1 MMSDYKKFDAL
12 VVGGG
17 IAGMESSILLGDMGF
32 KVLLVEKESSI
43 GGKMILLSKVFP
55 TLDCSSCISTPKM
68 AATAAHNNIT
78 VLNYSEV
85 EEIKRKEDSFT
96 AKILK
101 KASFVDPAK
110 CTGCG
115 QCELACTV
123 PLLDQFNCDLIPR
136 RAAYIAFPQAVPK
149 KAVIEKFGTSP
160 CTFVCPVGV
169 KAHGLVSLSRSGK
182 FEEAY
187 RLHLEDSPLV
197 GTLSRICSA
206 PCEKRCTRNQLEG
219 SIPIRNIKRYIAD
232 KHFENFPTP
241 KKVEPKNLSEKKVAI
256 VGSGP
261 SGLSAAYYLAKKGYK
276 ISIFESSDKLGGKLQ
291 LIPDYLLPKNLL
303 DRDIKEITSYQN
315 IEVKLNTKVSSLDKL
330 KEDGFDT
337 ILLSTGTK
345 YEEKDYPEALKQKN
359 AIDAIKFLGNK
370 DIYDTLNSKSVIV
383 IGANNIAMHCA
394 RVALRYKANVSIHFE
409 KDRIDMSASKK
420 EIDDAINEGAKLV
433 LNSQLDKLENAD
445 IIVYSMDPKPDLSV
459 LKGSEL
465 ESSSLKVNEFLQT
478 QIPWIFACGDTVNG
492 HSNILKSIS
501 TAKKAAFYVD
511 LFLKNIDL
519 SSEKFDDRLPAAKP
533 NEIKERYNSN
543 YPKHM
548 QFLPQLRAEKLSL
561 EEIEQTIPEEDVKK
575 YATGCLD
582 CGGCSECHECVNIC
596 PANAI
601 DFSIRPI
608 NYEIEVDTVI
618 VSTGFKL
625 FNASK
630 KEIFGFGRFPNVIDA
645 MQMDRILAP
654 TRPYNA
660 VIRPSDGKVPSN
672 IAMIL
677 CVGSRDKK
685 VNNNI
690 CSKVCCMYSLKQ
702 AQLIMGALPVAD
714 LTIYYIDIRAFGKGY
729 EEFYHQAKE
738 MGIRFVKGKVAR
750 IEEDEEENLNLFY
763 EDIEENGRVKIA
775 NHDMV
780 ILSVGL
786 LSNPSAFD
794 PFKELKLESDEH
806 MFVKE
811 IDENTEPAKTSIDGI
826 FVAGTST
833 AIKDIPDSVLHA
845 GAAAAQAAGYISKKR
860 RGL

>member
-1 MMSDYKKFDAL
+1 MSDYKKFDAL
-12 VVGGG
+12 VIGGG

-78 VLNYSEV
+78 ILNYSEV
-85 EEIKRKEDSFT
+85 EEIKKEKNSFI

-101 KASFVDPAK
+101 KATFVDPAK

-149 KAVIEKFGTSP
+149 KAVIERFGTSP

-187 RLHLEDSPLV
+187 RLHLEDSPFV
-197 GTLSRICSA
+197 STLSRICSA

-232 KHFENFPTP
+232 KHFENSPTP
-241 KKVEPKNLSEKKVAI
+241 QKIELKDLSDKRVAI

-261 SGLSAAYYLAKKGYK
+261 SGLSAAYYLAKKGYRVT
-276 ISIFESSDKLGGKLQ
+276 IFESSDKLGGKLR
-291 LIPDYLLPKNLL
+291 LIPGYLLPKNLL
-303 DRDIKEITSYQN
+303 DRDIEEITSYQN
-315 IEVKLNTKVSSLDKL
+315 IEVKLNTKIFSLNTL
-330 KEDGFDT
+330 KESGFDAV
-337 ILLSTGTK
+337 LLSTGTS
-345 YEEKDYPEALKQKN
+345 YNEKDYPETLKQKN
-359 AIDAIKFLGNK
+359 VIDAIKFLQDK
-370 DIYDTLNSKSVIV
+370 DIHSTLNSKNVVV
-383 IGANNIAMHCA
+383 IGGNNIAMHCA

-409 KDRIDMSASKK
+409 KDRVDMSATKK
-420 EIDDAINEGAKLV
+420 EIDDATNEGVKLV
-433 LNSQLDKLENAD
+433 LNSKLDEIDKAD
-445 IIVYSMDPKPDLSV
+445 IIIYAMDPRPEQLVFDESNPNI
-459 LKGSEL
+459 SE
-465 ESSSLKVNEFLQT
+465 LKVNEFYQT
-478 QIPWIFACGDTVNG
+478 QIPWVFSCGDNVHG
-492 HSNILKSIS
+492 HSNILKAIS
-501 TAKKAAFYVD
+501 SAKKAAFYLD
-511 LFLKNIDL
+511 LFLNNLDFG
-519 SSEKFDDRLPAAKP
+519 SEKFDDRLPAVKP
-533 NEIKERYNSN
+533 NEIKDRYNSN
-543 YPKHM
+543 FPKHM
-548 QFLPQLRAEKLSL
+548 KFEPHLRTKDFNF
-561 EEIEQTIPEEDVKK
+561 EEIEQTISEEEVKK

-582 CGGCSECHECVNIC
+582 CGGCSECHQCVNIC

-601 DFSIRPI
+601 DFSIRDTR
-608 NYEIEVDTVI
+608 YEIEVDTVI
-618 VSTGFKL
+618 VSTGFNL

-677 CVGSRDKK
+677 CVGSRDRK
-685 VNNNI
+685 VDNNI
-690 CSKVCCMYSLKQ
+690 CSRVCCMYSLKQ
-702 AQLIMGALPVAD
+702 AQLIMGALPTAD

-750 IEEDEEENLNLFY
+750 IEEDEENNLNLFY
-763 EDIEENGRVKIA
+763 EDMEEDGQIKVA

-786 LSNPSAFD
+786 LSNTTAFK
-794 PFKELKLESDEH
+794 PFKDMKLDSDNH
-806 MFVKE
+806 MFVRE
-811 IDENTEPAKTSIDGI
+811 VEENTEPAKTSIEGI
-826 FVAGTST
+826 FVAGTSSS
-833 AIKDIPDSVLHA
+833 IKDIPDSVVHA
-845 GAAAAQAAGYISKKR
+845 GAAAAQAAGYITKMR

>member
-1 MMSDYKKFDAL
+1 MSDFKKFDAL
-12 VVGGG
+12 VIGGG

-85 EEIKRKEDSFT
+85 EEIKKKEDSFT

-123 PLLDQFNCDLIPR
+123 PLLDQFNCDLVPR

-149 KAVIEKFGTSP
+149 KAVIERFGTSP
-160 CTFVCPVGV
+160 CTFVCPIGI

-197 GTLSRICSA
+197 STLSRICSA

-232 KHFENFPTP
+232 KHFKNFPIP
-241 KKVEPKNLSEKKVAI
+241 QKIEPKNLLDKKIAI
-256 VGSGP
+256 IGSGP
-261 SGLSAAYYLAKKGYK
+261 SGLSAAYYLAKKGYRVT
-276 ISIFESSDKLGGKLQ
+276 IFESSDKLGGKLR

-303 DRDIKEITSYQN
+303 DRDIEEITSFNN
-315 IEVKLNTKVSSLDKL
+315 IEVKLNTKISSLKSL
-330 KEDGFDT
+330 KENGFDAV
-337 ILLSTGTK
+337 LLSTGTS
-345 YEEKDYPEALKQKN
+345 YNEKDLPEFLKQKN
-359 AIDAIKFLGNK
+359 VIDAIKFLQNK
-370 DIYDTLNSKSVIV
+370 DIPPTLNSKNVVV
-383 IGANNIAMHCA
+383 IGGNNIAMHCA

-409 KDRIDMSASKK
+409 KDRVSMSATKK
-420 EIDDAINEGAKLV
+420 EIDDATNEGARLI
-433 LNSQLDKLENAD
+433 LNSKLDEIDKAD
-445 IIVYSMDPKPDLSV
+445 IIVYAMDPKPEQIIFDESDSNI
-459 LKGSEL
+459 SE
-465 ESSSLKVNEFLQT
+465 LKVNEFYQT
-478 QIPWIFACGDTVNG
+478 QIPWAFSCGDSVHG
-492 HSNILKSIS
+492 HSNILKAIS
-501 TAKKAAFYVD
+501 SAKKAAFYLD
-511 LFLKNIDL
+511 LFLNNLDF
-519 SSEKFDDRLPAAKP
+519 SSEKFDNRLPAVKP
-533 NEIKERYNSN
+533 NEIKERYNSDF
-543 YPKHM
+543 PKHIK
-548 QFLPQLRAEKLSL
+548 FEPHLKTKELNF
-561 EEIEQTIPEEDVKK
+561 EEIEQTISEEEVKK

-582 CGGCSECHECVNIC
+582 CGGCSECHQCVNIC

-601 DFSIRPI
+601 DFSIRDI
-608 NYEIEVDTVI
+608 RYEIEVDTVI
-618 VSTGFKL
+618 VSTGFNL

-677 CVGSRDKK
+677 CVGSRDRK

-690 CSKVCCMYSLKQ
+690 CSRVCCMYSLKQ
-702 AQLIMGALPVAD
+702 AQLIMGALPTAD

-750 IEEDEEENLNLFY
+750 IEEDEENNLNLFY
-763 EDIEENGRVKIA
+763 EDIEEDGQIKVA
-775 NHDMV
+775 SHDMV

-786 LSNPSAFD
+786 LSNTSI
-794 PFKELKLESDEH
+794 FKSFKDIKLDADNH
-806 MFVKE
+806 MFVRE
-811 IDENTEPAKTSIDGI
+811 VEENIEPAKTSIEGI
-826 FVAGTST
+826 FVAGTSSS
-833 AIKDIPDSVLHA
+833 IKDIPDSVVHA
-845 GAAAAQAAGYISKKR
+845 GAAAAQAAGYITKMR

>member
-1 MMSDYKKFDAL
+1 MSDYKKFDAL
-12 VVGGG
+12 VIGGG
-17 IAGMESSILLGDMGF
+17 IAGMESSILLADMGF

-68 AATAAHNNIT
+68 AATAAHKNIT
-78 VLNYSEV
+78 ILNYSEV
-85 EEIKRKEDSFT
+85 EEIKRENNSFV
-96 AKILK
+96 AKVLK
-101 KASFVDPAK
+101 RASFVDPSK

-123 PLLDQFNCDLIPR
+123 PLLDQFNCDLVPR

-149 KAVIEKFGTSP
+149 KAVIERFGTSP

-187 RLHLEDSPLV
+187 QLHLEDSPLV

-241 KKVEPKNLSEKKVAI
+241 QKVEPKNLSDKRVAI

-261 SGLSAAYYLAKKGYK
+261 SGLSAAYYLAKRGYR
-276 ISIFESSDKLGGKLQ
+276 ITIFESSNELGGKLR
-291 LIPDYLLPKNLL
+291 LIPDYLLPKSLL
-303 DRDIKEITSYQN
+303 ERDIEEITSYQN
-315 IEVKLNTKVSSLDKL
+315 VEVKLNTKVSSLKEL
-330 KEDGFDT
+330 KDDGFDVV
-337 ILLSTGTK
+337 LLSTGTR
-345 YEEKDYPEALKQKN
+345 YEESDYPESLKQKN
-359 AIDAIKFLGNK
+359 VIDAIKFLE
-370 DIYDTLNSKSVIV
+370 NSDLHKNLEFKNVVV
-383 IGANNIAMHCA
+383 IGGNNIAMHCA

-433 LNSQLDKLENAD
+433 LNSQLDKLENVD
-445 IIVYSMDPKPDLSV
+445 IIVYSADPKPNLSF
-459 LKGSEL
+459 LDRSEL
-465 ESSSLKVNEFLQT
+465 ESTSLKANEFQQT
-478 QIPWIFACGDTVNG
+478 QIPWVFACGDVVHG
-492 HSNILKSIS
+492 HSNILKAIS

-519 SSEKFDDRLPAAKP
+519 NSAKFDDRLPAVKP

-543 YPKHM
+543 FPKHM
-548 QFLPQLRAEKLSL
+548 KFLPHLRTKELNF
-561 EEIEQTIPEEDVKK
+561 EEIEQTIPEEDVKR

-582 CGGCSECHECVNIC
+582 CGGCSECHQCVNIC

-601 DFSIRPI
+601 DFSIRDVR
-608 NYEIEVDTVI
+608 YEVKVDTVI

-677 CVGSRDKK
+677 CVGSRDRKI
-685 VNNNI
+685 NNNI
-690 CSKVCCMYSLKQ
+690 CSRVCCMYSLKQ
-702 AQLIMGALPVAD
+702 AQLIMGALPTAD

-729 EEFYHQAKE
+729 EEFYNQAKE

-750 IEEDEEENLNLFY
+750 IEEDEENNLNLFY
-763 EDIEENGRVKIA
+763 EDIEEDGHVKVA
-775 NHDMV
+775 NHDLV

-786 LSNPSAFD
+786 LSNSSAFD

-811 IDENTEPAKTSIDGI
+811 IDENVEPAKTSIDGI
-826 FVAGTST
+826 FVAGTS
-833 AIKDIPDSVLHA
+833 ASIKDIPDSVIHA
-845 GAAAAQAAGYISKKR
+845 GAAAAQAAGYITKMR